1 MKVELE
7 LGTRFKKDFK
17 NLDKKVQ
24 ERVLKALDDFSH
36 DQNHPSFRLKP
47 MKGQKKKVKIWEA
60 HISLPYVFTFE
71 WLHDRDT
78 VAHLRP
84 GRKKYIY
91 SNPSSR
97 Y

>member
-7 LGTRFKKDFK
+7 LGPRFKKDFK

-60 HISLPYVFTFE
+60 HISLRYVFTFE
-71 WLHDRDT
+71 WLDDEHTAAYLRRVGKHD
-78 VAHLRP
+78 
-84 GRKKYIY
+84 IY
-91 SNPSSR
+91 GNP
-97 Y
+97 